1 MRGESRHWTLRKS
14 IVGKRLPWEE
24 PWPWGEPWPWEAK
37 WIWDKGHSQP
47 KPEKN
52 WKNTYLH
59 LTLLHPPPPNLLPRF
74 LTGQTQS
81 ETRGKK
87 DFWQSHYR
95 TASGSRVGWEGVKSG
110 SGGTNGRCQHHTPSL
125 ALRYLIVSFIHLK
138 NPCPPATVHME
149 SLQLRHN
156 RMKSICHAAIWL
168 QRLASTSIS
177 QIR

>member
-24 PWPWGEPWPWEAK
+24 PWPWGEPWLWEAK

-87 DFWQSHYR
+87 DFWRSHYR

-110 SGGTNGRCQHHTPSL
+110 SGGQMEDVSTTHLLLPFDISLFPSS
-125 ALRYLIVSFIHLK
+125 IWKIHVLL
-138 NPCPPATVHME
+138 P
-149 SLQLRHN
+149 QY
-156 RMKSICHAAIWL
+156 
-168 QRLASTSIS
+168 TSSPFSYVITGWNQFVMLPS
-177 QIR
+177 DFKD